1 MLLYGAV
8 PTPYEDPMYLVI
20 SNVTSSMFV
29 SREKLKDGESP
40 CPEKRLYMNQL
51 TDSDIFTYV
60 SLQDVEIPIR
70 KGALMTGDFNAI
82 SSVDNYHY
90 QKDLSDP
97 VFLVHD
103 YVRNNTPY
111 IDVIERMYPGE
122 FQSSTL
128 VGRRID
134 MVYVTPALFERV
146 LKASTIYDGFAKAS
160 RDPRGKEVNYPV
172 LVSIRL

>member
-1 MLLYGAV
+1 MAGAAGGRGLRCAPSLPLPVSSAARTATTDDNQDTEQFERVQVLLYGAV
-8 PTPYEDPMYLVI
+8 PTLYEDPMY
-20 SNVTSSMFV
+20 
-29 SREKLKDGESP
+29 
-40 CPEKRLYMNQL
+40 
-51 TDSDIFTYV
+51 
-60 SLQDVEIPIR
+60 
-70 KGALMTGDFNAI
+70 
-82 SSVDNYHY
+82 
-90 QKDLSDP
+90 
-97 VFLVHD
+97 LVHD